1 MNLFDFYI
9 PEWFFVALNLL
20 ILIIVLKKILWDR
33 VRKILDQR
41 QEMAEK
47 TASDSDE
54 AERLRAEME
63 QLRAN
68 LDNDL
73 DAKTV
78 EAMQNARTSAG
89 KEYDRIISQAEAK
102 AGLIVSAA
110 KTKAQQ
116 ERDAMLSD
124 AKEQVAATAVE
135 AAEILLRANMD
146 SEMNKRLL
154 DEFLSD
160 EEVTA

>member
-1 MNLFDFYI
+1 MGLLSFNI
-9 PEWFFVALNLL
+9 PDWIWVAFNLL
-20 ILIIVLKKILWDR
+20 VLFLVLRKILWKR
-33 VRKILDQR
+33 VFRVLEER
-41 QEMAEK
+41 QETVVK
-47 TASDSDE
+47 TMQDSEE